1 MEIEKITSI
10 IPEAEISQT
19 GETVVKVPAEKLHQ
33 IAETLLNDKEN
44 PMDFLRDIVGMDWG
58 EEGLGALYLLESTR
72 TGARITLKAVTTDRE
87 KALLPTVSDLWKTAL
102 IKEREVYD

>member
-1 MEIEKITSI
+1 MEIEKNNKHYSW
-10 IPEAEISQT
+10 SRNQSDRRDCR
-19 GETVVKVPAEKLHQ
+19 KKSRQKKLHQ
-33 IAETLLNDKEN
+33 ITEALLNDKEN

-87 KALLPTVSDLWKTAL
+87 KALLPTVSDLV
-102 IKEREVYD
+102 ENGSD